1 MSRRRVVVTGLGAT
15 TPIGGDV
22 TTSWSALLAGTSG
35 VRNLTEEWA
44 QSLPVHFAARVAV
57 EPAEQMERVELRRL
71 DRSEQFALIASREAW
86 KDAGSPEIDKERLG
100 VVIASGIGGVTT
112 LLDQYDILREKGARL
127 VSPHTVPMLMPN
139 GPAANVGLE
148 LQARAGVH
156 TPVSAC
162 ASGAEAIGYALE
174 MIRNDRADIVV
185 SGGVEAAIHAMPM
198 SGFAAMKALSTRND
212 EPQRASRPYDL
223 NRDGFVLGEGGG
235 ILVLE
240 EYEHALARGA
250 KIYCEIAG
258 QGLTSDGYHI
268 AAPDPDGVGVQRAVK
283 FALRDS
289 GLTTKDIVHL
299 NAHATSTPAGDVAE
313 AIGYALEMI
322 RNDRA
327 DIVVGGGVEAAIHAM
342 PMSGF
347 AAMKALSTRN
357 DEPARAS
364 RPYDLNRDGFVLGE
378 GGGILV
384 LEEYEHAVARGA
396 KIYCEIAGQGL
407 TSDGYHIAAP
417 DPDGA
422 GVQRAVK
429 FALRDSGLTTKD
441 IVHLNAHAT
450 STPAGD
456 VAEANALRAALGADA
471 DHVAV
476 SATKSM
482 TGHLL
487 GGAGAIESVF
497 IVKTLQDRLAP
508 PTINIDDLDPAVTV
522 DVVRDKPRA
531 LPAGDIAALND
542 SFGFGGHNVVLVF
555 KSI

>member
-1 MSRRRVVVTGLGAT
+1 MSRRVVVTGLGAT
-15 TPIGGDV
+15 TPLGGDV
-22 TTSWSALLAGTSG
+22 ASTWSALLAGQSG
-35 VRNLTEEWA
+35 VRLLTEEWA
-44 QSLPVHFAARVAV
+44 QTIPVHFAARVAV
-57 EPAEQMERVELRRL
+57 EPSEQLERVELRRL
-71 DRSEQFALIASREAW
+71 DRSEQFAVVASREAW
-86 KDAGSPEIDKERLG
+86 KDAGAPEMDKERLG

-148 LQARAGVH
+148 LQAKAGVH

-162 ASGAEAIGYALE
+162 ASGAEAIGYAFE
-174 MIRNDRADIVV
+174 MIAHNRADVVV

-212 EPQRASRPYDL
+212 D
-223 NRDGFVLGEGGG
+223 
-235 ILVLE
+235 
-240 EYEHALARGA
+240 
-250 KIYCEIAG
+250 
-258 QGLTSDGYHI
+258 
-268 AAPDPDGVGVQRAVK
+268 
-283 FALRDS
+283 
-289 GLTTKDIVHL
+289 
-299 NAHATSTPAGDVAE
+299 
-313 AIGYALEMI
+313 
-322 RNDRA
+322 
-327 DIVVGGGVEAAIHAM
+327 
-342 PMSGF
+342 
-347 AAMKALSTRN
+347 
-357 DEPARAS
+357 PARAS

-396 KIYCEIAGQGL
+396 RIYCEIAGQGL

-422 GVQRAVK
+422 GVQRAIK
-429 FALRDSGLTTKD
+429 FALRQAGISTKD

-456 VAEANALRAALGADA
+456 VAEANALRAALGSDA

-508 PTINIDDLDPAVTV
+508 PTINIDDLDPAVTI
-522 DVVRDKPRA
+522 DIVRNTPRT